1 MPVIVSYIQMMTKAK
16 VTQFSENNGK
26 AISRKD
32 LTCRILLHALKHVN
46 LTVVPM
52 KSLRWVRVE

>member
-1 MPVIVSYIQMMTKAK
+1 MPVIVSYIQMMIKAK

-32 LTCRILLHALKHVN
+32 LTCCILLHAFKAC
-46 LTVVPM
+46 
-52 KSLRWVRVE
+52 KSNCGANEIAEVGEN